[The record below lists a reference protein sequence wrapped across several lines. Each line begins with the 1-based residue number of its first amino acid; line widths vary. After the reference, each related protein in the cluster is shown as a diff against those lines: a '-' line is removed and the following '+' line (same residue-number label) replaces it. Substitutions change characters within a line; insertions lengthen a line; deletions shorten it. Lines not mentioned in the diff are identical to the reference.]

1 MTALARLFNPKT
13 IAVFGGNWAANVI
26 EQCRK
31 MGFAG
36 EVWPVHPSRD
46 EIAGVK
52 CFRSVA
58 DLPGAPDASFIGVNR
73 ELTIEVVRQLRER
86 GAGGAV
92 CFASGFSESE
102 SEGTGGTDLQARLV
116 EAAGDMPVLGPN
128 CYGFINYLDGA
139 LLWPDQH
146 GGVPVERGV
155 AILTQSSNI
164 AINMTMQ
171 RRGLPLAFVVTA
183 GNQAQTS
190 QAEMAMAL
198 CRDPRITA
206 IGLHIEG
213 VGNVRELEALA
224 DLARRKGKPV
234 VAIKVGKSLEAQSQT
249 VSHTA
254 SLAGTDAGSRALFRR
269 LGIPLVDT
277 IPVFLEALKLLHV
290 HGPLR
295 GNGLASISCSG
306 GEASLMADAAVGR
319 DVRWPRLTEK
329 QFTGL
334 RAALGPMV
342 ALANPLD
349 YHTYVWGK
357 REAMTAAFTA
367 MLDGP
372 IDLAMLVLDWPRP
385 DRCTAP
391 GWDIAVEAI
400 RDAARATGTKTAIL
414 ASMPE
419 NMPEEMAA
427 DLVAQGIAPLFG
439 MAEALAAAEAA
450 YHAGRVAEAP
460 SPVLLAGPQPAGT
473 TTLNEAEAKAALA
486 AYGLTVPAGKVV
498 RDLADLQ
505 APLAGLSF
513 PVALKGLGIAHK
525 SEAGAVALDLHASQ
539 AVLDAARAMPAP
551 QGWLVEEM
559 AGGAVCELIVGV
571 TRDPAHGFVLTIAA
585 GGVLAELLAD
595 SASLLVPASNAEI
608 REALG
613 SLKVSRLLSGYRGKP
628 AGDIEAVVSAVR
640 SVMRYVEAEAMH
652 LVELDVNPLIVRP
665 DGAVAVDALIVIARE
680 EA

>member
-1 MTALARLFNPKT
+1 
-13 IAVFGGNWAANVI
+13 
-26 EQCRK
+26 
-31 MGFAG
+31 
-36 EVWPVHPSRD
+36 VHPTRD

-102 SEGTGGTDLQARLV
+102 AEGTGGTDLQARLV
-116 EAAGDMPVLGPN
+116 EAAGEMPVLGPN

-146 GGVPVERGV
+146 GGVKVDRGV

-190 QAEMAMAL
+190 QASMAMAL
-198 CRDPRITA
+198 AADPRITA

-224 DLARRKGKPV
+224 RAAREAGKPI
-234 VAIKVGKSLEAQSQT
+234 VAIKVGRSLEAQHQT

-254 SLAGTDAGSRALFRR
+254 SLAGTDAGARALFRR

-277 IPVFLEALKLLHV
+277 IPVFLETLKLLHV
-290 HGPLR
+290 HGPLP

-319 DVRWPRLTEK
+319 DVRWPQLTPK
-329 QFTGL
+329 QHEGL

-357 REAMTAAFTA
+357 REGMLAAFSA

-391 GWDIAVEAI
+391 GWDVAVEAI

-419 NMPEEMAA
+419 NMPEDMAGE
-427 DLVAQGIAPLFG
+427 LVDGGIVPLFG
-439 MAEALAAAEAA
+439 MAEAIAAAEAA
-450 YHAGRVAEAP
+450 YHAGRVTQAP
-460 SPVLLAGPQPAGT
+460 SPVLLPGRQGSASV
-473 TTLNEAEAKAALA
+473 TLNEAGAKAALA
-486 AYGLTVPAGKVV
+486 DHGVPVPHGKVV
-498 RDLADLQ
+498 GERGNIEAE
-505 APLAGLSF
+505 AAGLTF

-525 SEAGAVALDLHASQ
+525 SEAGAVVLNLASPK
-539 AVLDAARAMPAP
+539 AVSKAAAAMPSP
-551 QGWLVEEM
+551 QGWLIEEM
-559 AGGAVCELIVGV
+559 VGGAVCELIIGV
-571 TRDPAHGFVLTIAA
+571 TRDTAHGFVLTLGA
-585 GGVLAELLAD
+585 GGVLTELISD
-595 SASLLVPASNAEI
+595 SASLLVPASETEI
-608 REALG
+608 RQALA
-613 SLKVSRLLSGYRGKP
+613 SLKVHRLLQGFRGKP
-628 AGDIEAVVSAVR
+628 AGDIEAVVAAVNA
-640 SVMRYVEAEAMH
+640 VQRYVEAEAGR
-652 LVELDVNPLIVRP
+652 LVELDVNPLIVREH
-665 DGAVAVDALIVIARE
+665 GAVAADALIVLARE
-680 EA
+680 DD

>member
-1 MTALARLFNPKT
+1 MTALTRLFKPKT
-13 IAVFGGNWAANVI
+13 IAVFGGNWAANVV

-31 MGFAG
+31 MGFSG

-52 CFRSVA
+52 CHRSVA

-73 ELTIEVVRQLRER
+73 ELTIDVVRQLREH

-102 SEGTGGTDLQARLV
+102 AEAEGGTQLQARLI
-116 EAAGDMPVLGPN
+116 EAAGAMPVLGPN

-146 GGVPVERGV
+146 GGARVERGV

-171 RRGLPLAFVVTA
+171 RRGLPLAFVITA

-190 QAEMAMAL
+190 QAAMAMAMVA
-198 CRDPRITA
+198 DPRITA

-213 VGNVRELEALA
+213 VGSVRELEALA
-224 DLARRKGKPV
+224 DAARVAGKPI
-234 VAIKVGKSLEAQSQT
+234 VAIKVGKSAQAQSQT

-254 SLAGTDAGSRALFRR
+254 SLAGTDAGSRALFKR

-277 IPVFLEALKLLHV
+277 IPVFLETLKLLHV
-290 HGPLR
+290 HGPLK
-295 GNGLASISCSG
+295 GNGIASISCSG
-306 GEASLMADAAVGR
+306 GEASLIADAAVGR
-319 DVRWPRLTEK
+319 DVRWPELTAR
-329 QFTGL
+329 QNQGL

-357 REAMTAAFTA
+357 REGMTAAFTA

-372 IDLAMLVLDWPRP
+372 LDLAILVLDWPRP

-400 RDAARATGTKTAIL
+400 LDAARTTGTKTAVV

-427 DLVAQGIAPLFG
+427 DLVSQGIAPLFG
-439 MAEALAAAEAA
+439 MAEAIAAAEAA
-450 YHAGRVAEAP
+450 FHAGLVVTSP
-460 SPVLLAGPQPAGT
+460 SPVLIAGALPAAT
-473 TTLNEAEAKAALA
+473 VTLGEAEAKAALA
-486 AYGLTVPAGKVV
+486 AHGLSVPHGLVARSRGELATAAAGM
-498 RDLADLQ
+498 
-505 APLAGLSF
+505 SF

-525 SEAGAVALDLHASQ
+525 SEAGAV
-539 AVLDAARAMPAP
+539 VLNLRTPDEVVEAAERVPAP
-551 QGWLVEEM
+551 DGWLVEEM
-559 AGGAVCELIVGV
+559 VGNAVCEIIVGV
-571 TRDPAHGFVLTIAA
+571 TRDPAHGFVLTLGA
-585 GGVLAELLAD
+585 GGVLTELVSD
-595 SASLLVPASNAEI
+595 SASLLVPATVAEI
-608 REALG
+608 RAALS
-613 SLKVSRLLSGYRGKP
+613 SLKVYKILTGWRGKP
-628 AGDIEAVVSAVR
+628 AGDIEAVVDAVR
-640 SVMRYVEAEAMH
+640 AVTRYVEAHATR
-652 LVELDVNPLIVRP
+652 LVELDVNPLIVRQQ
-665 DGAVAVDALIVIARE
+665 GAVAADALIVLARE
-680 EA
+680 DA